1 MGHKIDFIN
10 SEETEQLKN
19 QIAYVHAAS
28 SVGRSQGEDGLGEKT
43 GREGG
48 ISQRPAAHVR
58 GEE

>member
-1 MGHKIDFIN
+1 M
-10 SEETEQLKN
+10 KN
-19 QIAYVHAAS
+19 QIAYVHAVS
-28 SVGRSQGEDGLGEKT
+28 PVGRSQGEDGLGEKT